1 MRHRWVPF
9 FLPAHA
15 VRAAGSIWWTPV
27 CWRCAITESQLQRMA
42 QAAAIIRRVVGA
54 DFRWEQPGLGLY
66 GVGSLMVLLHEP
78 GETLRPYCN
87 YDCGQYDKIEALTD
101 ALSEVGLYVEDCTG
115 NYSGVYEVCKEAHH
129 VDSANKDEVSSD
141 VR

>member
-1 MRHRWVPF
+1 M
-9 FLPAHA
+9 
-15 VRAAGSIWWTPV
+15 
-27 CWRCAITESQLQRMA
+27 TESQLQRMS

-54 DFRWEQPGLGLY
+54 DFRWEQPGLRPY
-66 GVGSLMVLLHEP
+66 GQGAIMVLLHDSCDP
-78 GETLRPYCN
+78 LAPYCN

-115 NYSGVYEVCKEAHH
+115 LYSGVYEVSKEATN
-129 VDSANKDEVSSD
+129 VGGANKEEVSGD